1 MMFFDTLALGFGP
14 LEMTLIA
21 AVGLLLFGKR
31 LPEVGKGLAG
41 GIMSFKK
48 GLKEVEQ
55 DIDQAA
61 NNNNN
66 KTPPASG
73 SGGSSN

>member
-1 MMFFDTLALGFGP
+1 MNEISILALGFGP

-41 GIMSFKK
+41 GIVSFKK
-48 GLKEVEQ
+48 GLKDLENDVETASTTKNPTKPAPPG
-55 DIDQAA
+55 ISDQ
-61 NNNNN
+61 
-66 KTPPASG
+66 T
-73 SGGSSN
+73 

>member
-1 MMFFDTLALGFGP
+1 MEMNLLAIGFGP

-48 GLKEVEQ
+48 GLREVENE
-55 DIDQAA
+55 IDSAG
-61 NNNNN
+61 
-66 KTPPASG
+66 KPG
-73 SGGSSN
+73 DSNPNSTKK